1 MLRAIS
7 LASVLLTLVAVGL
20 AQNFRG
26 GINGIVTDQT
36 GAIVAGAEVKATNEE
51 TSVVYTTTTSTA
63 GEFSFQDLPL
73 DNYTIAVSQSGFS
86 PVRVTGVRVTAG
98 TVYNL
103 PVKLAVAA
111 TATSVEV
118 SAAAVA
124 VETTNTT
131 LISAVSTRMVQDL
144 PMNARDFTQM
154 IATVPGWAGNSS
166 NGLSG
171 SLNGMR
177 QNQINWQM
185 EGTDDND
192 PWWNFPATNQTG
204 VSSIAA
210 AIVPLDA
217 IDEFSLVTQGNSEMG
232 RSPGGTV
239 NLIIKSGTNQVHGSA
254 YDYERNE
261 ALAAR
266 SPFLA
271 ATQHKPVVRNRNY
284 GVSLGGPIRKDK
296 TFIFGAYEA
305 QKYILS
311 AASFTTEPSLAYHN
325 WQ

>member
-1 MLRAIS
+1 MFRTVS
-7 LASVLLTLVAVGL
+7 LTSVLLVVVAVGL

-51 TSVVYTTTTSTA
+51 TAVVYTTTTSTA

-73 DNYTIAVSQSGFS
+73 GNYSIAVSQSGFS
-86 PVRVTGVRVTAG
+86 PIRVTGVRVTAG

-154 IATVPGWAGNSS
+154 IATVPGWAGNAS
-166 NGLSG
+166 NGLAG

-204 VSSIAA
+204 VS
-210 AIVPLDA
+210 P
-217 IDEFSLVTQGNSEMG
+217 FS
-232 RSPGGTV
+232 
-239 NLIIKSGTNQVHGSA
+239 
-254 YDYERNE
+254 
-261 ALAAR
+261 
-266 SPFLA
+266 
-271 ATQHKPVVRNRNY
+271 VRR
-284 GVSLGGPIRKDK
+284 
-296 TFIFGAYEA
+296 
-305 QKYILS
+305 
-311 AASFTTEPSLAYHN
+311 
-325 WQ
+325 

>member
-1 MLRAIS
+1 MLRTVTLTSI
-7 LASVLLTLVAVGL
+7 LLIVVGVGL

-36 GAIVAGAEVKATNEE
+36 GAIVPGAEVKATNEE
-51 TSVVYTTTTSTA
+51 TSVAYSTIASTA

-73 DNYTIAVSQSGFS
+73 GNYTIGVAQIGFS

-103 PVKLAVAA
+103 PVKLAVA
-111 TATSVEV
+111 TTTTSVDV

-131 LISAVSTRMVQDL
+131 LISAVSTKMVQDL

-185 EGTDDND
+185 EGTDNND

-210 AIVPLDA
+210 VIVPLDA
-217 IDEFSLVTQGNSEMG
+217 IDEFSLVTQGNAEMG
-232 RSPGGTV
+232 RSPGGTI

-261 ALAAR
+261 GLAAR

-284 GVSLGGPIRKDK
+284 GV
-296 TFIFGAYEA
+296 
-305 QKYILS
+305 
-311 AASFTTEPSLAYHN
+311 
-325 WQ
+325 